1 MADKDKF
8 ADEVMSDDELDNVA
22 GGACGETGQDSR
34 FLNVLLRGNPA
45 QCDRYGAWRISV
57 ESHEDEI
64 KKAWAAVGVDAE
76 IDGGNY
82 FILGK
87 SNSYSINGK
96 KVTRDEAYQHAMN
109 VVGKQMSKSDW
120 NW

>member
-1 MADKDKF
+1 MAEEKKY
-8 ADEVMSDDELDNVA
+8 ANEIMSDDELDNVA
-22 GGACGETGQDSR
+22 GGACWETGQDSR

-82 FILGK
+82 FISGK

-96 KVTRDEAYQHAMN
+96 KVTRDEAYQHAMR
-109 VVGKQMSKSDW
+109 VTGHYMTKSEW